1 MKRDIIYVCVYIS
14 DVVAAVASAVTLLLV
29 TIMVRL
35 IFLAGVEESRLT
47 ESIMMATLEWEN
59 V

>member
-47 ESIMMATLEWEN
+47 ESIMMATLE
-59 V
+59 